1 MNFSIARYNAVE
13 RDRNGEKCIL
23 LIYFPSVTSRSRRIE
38 RVARNGRL
46 DYNRGII
53 LPWAI
58 FLRLSDNCKWR
69 PFMPQGRLI
78 KAADK

>member
-1 MNFSIARYNAVE
+1 MCFVH
-13 RDRNGEKCIL
+13 
-23 LIYFPSVTSRSRRIE
+23 FPSGNIKVTRGTE
-38 RVARNGRL
+38 GVARNRRL

-53 LPWAI
+53 PAGDTLP
-58 FLRLSDNCKWR
+58 LLSDNCKWR